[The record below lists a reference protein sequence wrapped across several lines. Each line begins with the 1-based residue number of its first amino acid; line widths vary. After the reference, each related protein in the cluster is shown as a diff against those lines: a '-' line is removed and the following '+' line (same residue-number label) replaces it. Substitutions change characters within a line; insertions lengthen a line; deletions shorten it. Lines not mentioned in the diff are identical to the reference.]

1 MNLRAEYS
9 VFGFIKCQNV
19 DSKRDRQDVLILKE
33 LNIHLGKGDD
43 KNQKKTKPCSALGSV
58 KCRMKFGQGTW

>member
-1 MNLRAEYS
+1 MFK

-33 LNIHLGKGDD
+33 LSVYLGKRD
-43 KNQKKTKPCSALGSV
+43 KIKTNKQTKNLENHV
-58 KCRMKFGQGTW
+58 VL